1 MGSLGAR
8 NMICGVDEA
17 GKGPVIGPL
26 VVAAVVVDN
35 AKEIRD
41 LGVRDSKMLTVA
53 KRKEL
58 ANLIKTKFT
67 FAVEIIEAERVDEYR
82 MQNKL
87 NDLNREA
94 FEKLISKLN
103 PNVAYVDAADVN
115 EHRFGVQIK
124 EKLTNEK
131 NTDVI
136 SMHKADA
143 KIEIVAA
150 ASIIAKD
157 TRENEI
163 EKLKEK
169 IGDFGSGYPS
179 DERTIKFLKS
189 FYADNGKWPTGTRKS
204 WKTVERIRPV
214 KTLDDFG
221 GK

>member
-1 MGSLGAR
+1 
-8 NMICGVDEA
+8 MICGVDEA
-17 GKGPVIGPL
+17 GKGPVLGPL
-26 VVAAVVVDN
+26 VVAAVAVKN
-35 AKEIRD
+35 AKEIEN
-41 LGVRDSKMLTVA
+41 LGIKDSKQLNAT

-58 ANLIKTKFT
+58 AKLIKEKYDY
-67 FAVEIIEAERVDEYR
+67 AVEIIEAETVDKYR
-82 MQNKL
+82 RQNKL
-87 NDLNREA
+87 NELNREA
-94 FEKLISKLN
+94 FERVISKLN

-115 EHRFGVQIK
+115 EDRFGKQIK
-124 EKLTNEK
+124 KRLTNQK
-131 NTDVI
+131 DTDVI

-143 KIEIVAA
+143 KIDVVAA
-150 ASIIAKD
+150 ASIIAKE

-163 EKLKEK
+163 SKLKGK

-221 GK
+221 EHND

>member
-1 MGSLGAR
+1 
-8 NMICGVDEA
+8 MICGVDEA
-17 GKGPVIGPL
+17 GKGPVLGPL
-26 VVAAVVVDN
+26 VVAAVAVDN
-35 AKEIRD
+35 AKDIQD
-41 LGVRDSKMLTVA
+41 LGIKDSKQLTPA

-58 ANLIKTKFT
+58 ANLIKNKFS
-67 FAVEIIEAERVDEYR
+67 FAIEIIEAERVDEYR
-82 MQNKL
+82 KQNKL

-115 EHRFGVQIK
+115 EHRFGKQIK
-124 EKLTNEK
+124 EKLTNE
-131 NTDVI
+131 NDTDVI

-143 KIEIVAA
+143 KIDVVAA
-150 ASIIAKD
+150 ASIIAKE

-163 EKLKEK
+163 RKLKEE

-189 FYADNGKWPTGTRKS
+189 FYSDNGKWPTGTRKS

-221 GK
+221 EK

>member
-1 MGSLGAR
+1 
-8 NMICGVDEA
+8 MICGVDEA
-17 GKGPVIGPL
+17 GKGPVLGPL
-26 VVAAVVVDN
+26 VVAAVAVDN
-35 AKEIRD
+35 AKDIEN
-41 LGVRDSKMLTVA
+41 LGIKDSKQLTPA

-58 ANLIKTKFT
+58 ADLIKNKFS
-67 FAVEIIEAERVDEYR
+67 FAIEIIEAERVDEYR
-82 MQNKL
+82 RQNKL

-94 FEKLISKLN
+94 FEKLISKLD

-115 EHRFGVQIK
+115 EHRFGKQIK

-131 NTDVI
+131 DTDVI

-143 KIEIVAA
+143 KIDVVAA
-150 ASIIAKD
+150 ASIIAKEA
-157 TRENEI
+157 RENEI
-163 EKLKEK
+163 IKLKKE

-221 GK
+221 EK

>member
-1 MGSLGAR
+1 
-8 NMICGVDEA
+8 MICGVDEA
-17 GKGPVIGPL
+17 GKGPVLGPM
-26 VVAAVVVDN
+26 VVAAVAVEN
-35 AKEIRD
+35 AKDIQG
-41 LGVRDSKMLTVA
+41 LGVKDSKQLTPS

-58 ANLIKTKFT
+58 ANIIKEKFT
-67 FAVEIIEAERVDEYR
+67 FAVEIIEAEKVDEYR
-82 MQNKL
+82 RQNKL

-115 EHRFGVQIK
+115 EHRFGKRIK

-131 NTDVI
+131 DTDVI

-143 KIEIVAA
+143 KIDVVAA
-150 ASIIAKD
+150 ASIIAKE
-157 TRENEI
+157 TREDEI
-163 EKLKEK
+163 RKLKNK
-169 IGDFGSGYPS
+169 IGNFGSGYPS

-204 WKTVERIRPV
+204 WKTLERIRPV

-221 GK
+221 ELNE

>member
-1 MGSLGAR
+1 
-8 NMICGVDEA
+8 MICGVDEA
-17 GKGPVIGPL
+17 GKGPVLGPL
-26 VVAAVVVDN
+26 VVAAVAVKN
-35 AKEIRD
+35 AKEIEN
-41 LGVRDSKMLTVA
+41 LGIKDSKQLNAT

-58 ANLIKTKFT
+58 AKLIKERYDYT
-67 FAVEIIEAERVDEYR
+67 VEVIEAETVDKYR
-82 MQNKL
+82 RQNKL
-87 NDLNREA
+87 NELNREA
-94 FEKLISKLN
+94 FERVISKLN

-115 EHRFGVQIK
+115 EDRFGKQIK
-124 EKLTNEK
+124 KRLTNQK
-131 NTDVI
+131 DTDVI

-143 KIEIVAA
+143 KIDVVAA
-150 ASIIAKD
+150 ASIIAKE

-163 EKLKEK
+163 EKLKGK

-221 GK
+221 EHND

>member
-1 MGSLGAR
+1 
-8 NMICGVDEA
+8 MICGVDEA

-26 VVAAVVVDN
+26 VVAAVAVKN
-35 AKEIRD
+35 AKDIQD
-41 LGVRDSKMLTVA
+41 LGVKDSKQLNPL

-58 ANLIKTKFT
+58 SNIIKDKFDY
-67 FAVEIIEAERVDEYR
+67 AVEIIEAEKVDEYR
-82 MQNKL
+82 KQNKL

-115 EHRFGVQIK
+115 EHRFGKQIK
-124 EKLTNEK
+124 EKLTNE
-131 NTDVI
+131 NDTDII
-136 SMHKADA
+136 SMHKADE
-143 KIEIVAA
+143 KIDVVAA
-150 ASIIAKD
+150 ASIIAKEA
-157 TRENEI
+157 REEEI
-163 EKLKEK
+163 RRLKKE

-204 WKTVERIRPV
+204 WKTIERIRPV

-221 GK
+221 EK